1 MNQMEAIR
9 KNGKKLVF
17 FLPFL
22 ILVTMFLLVPLFGMI
37 KKSLT
42 GTDGTLS
49 LENFVQVFSKTV
61 YLTAIKNS
69 LWISVW
75 STAAGLAVDFILALT
90 LTNAG
95 KTKKDWYLSLLNLTS
110 TFAGLPLT
118 LSFVTILGTSGVFV
132 LISQKIGFSPL
143 AGYDL
148 YSLKGMF
155 PIYLYFQIPTGTL
168 LLIPAFGKV
177 KKEWREAAILMNCG
191 ALRFWFR
198 IGIPVLMPAIM
209 GTTGMLFANALTAYT
224 TPYLLVNDSIALLP
238 IKIADMFVGDI
249 KQRPGLG
256 SALSIVL
263 LALMLAVLG
272 ITNLVK
278 RKFEKGQN

>member
-1 MNQMEAIR
+1 MMKMEYLR
-9 KNGKKLVF
+9 KKGKKLGF

-22 ILVTMFLLVPLFGMI
+22 LLAILFLFVPLLSMI
-37 KKSLT
+37 KQGFT
-42 GTDGTLS
+42 GENGGFS
-49 LENFVQVFSKTV
+49 FENFFQIFTKPVH
-61 YLTAIKNS
+61 LTAIKNS
-69 LWISVW
+69 LWISIC
-75 STAAGLAVDFILALT
+75 STLLGLVVDFILALT
-90 LTNAG
+90 LTNAS
-95 KTKKDWYLSLLNLTS
+95 KKKKDWYLSLLNLTS

-118 LSFVTILGTSGVFV
+118 LAFITILGTSGVFV

-155 PIYLYFQIPTGTL
+155 PIYLYFQIPMGTL
-168 LLIPAFGKV
+168 LLVPAFGKV
-177 KKEWREAAILMNCG
+177 RKEWKEAAILMNCG
-191 ALRFWFR
+191 PLRFWFR

-224 TPYLLVNDSIALLP
+224 TPYLLTNDSISLLP

-249 KQRPGLG
+249 KQRPELG

-263 LALMLAVLG
+263 LLFMLAVLAL
-272 ITNLVK
+272 TNIIK
-278 RKFEKGQN
+278 RKFEKGQS

>member
-1 MNQMEAIR
+1 MEAVR
-9 KNGKKLVF
+9 KNGKKLVL

-42 GTDGTLS
+42 GADGTLS
-49 LENFVQVFSKTV
+49 MENFVQVFSKTV

-118 LSFVTILGTSGVFV
+118 LSFVT
-132 LISQKIGFSPL
+132 
-143 AGYDL
+143 
-148 YSLKGMF
+148 
-155 PIYLYFQIPTGTL
+155 
-168 LLIPAFGKV
+168 
-177 KKEWREAAILMNCG
+177 ILMNCG

-263 LALMLAVLG
+263 LTLMLAVLG